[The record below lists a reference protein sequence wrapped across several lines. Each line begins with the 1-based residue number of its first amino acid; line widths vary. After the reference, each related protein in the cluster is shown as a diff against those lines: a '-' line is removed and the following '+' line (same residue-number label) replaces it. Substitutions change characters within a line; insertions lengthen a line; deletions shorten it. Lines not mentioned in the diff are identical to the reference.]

1 MAENEQAEGADG
13 AEAAPTKKGKLKLII
28 AAAGFVVILG
38 AGAGW
43 FFLMRGH
50 HGEEKHAE
58 APPPKPP
65 SFVEVPDMMVN
76 LVGAPGERV
85 QYLRVKV
92 VLEIKE
98 AKEVEAIKPNLPRVT
113 DLFQTYLREL
123 RPSDINGSAGLF
135 RLKEELTKR
144 VNNAVAPQQVRPWPP
159 RTTPSR
165 SGLSASS
172 WRWRRP
178 SSQPGRTQGIQATR
192 PP

>member
-1 MAENEQAEGADG
+1 MADNEQAEGADG
-13 AEAAPTKKGKLKLII
+13 ADAASPKKGKLKLII

-50 HGEEKHAE
+50 GEEKHAE
-58 APPPKPP
+58 APPPPKPP

-92 VLEIKE
+92 VLEIKD

-113 DLFQTYLREL
+113 DLFQTYLREVRPDEL
-123 RPSDINGSAGLF
+123 RGSAGTH
-135 RLKEELTKR
+135 RLREELIAR
-144 VNNAVAPQQVRPWPP
+144 ASLAAAPARITDVLFMEMLVQ
-159 RTTPSR
+159 
-165 SGLSASS
+165 
-172 WRWRRP
+172 
-178 SSQPGRTQGIQATR
+178 
-192 PP
+192 